1 VNTTT
6 ESYFFAKD
14 GQVYPAT
21 AWKLYSYVSTDEPYD
36 NEGHRV
42 LIEVYDDPD
51 NYLTVDDLNDFRDT
65 ERMAG
70 QYIDFTIYDTVTNQS
85 FADYEYI
92 EATDREDM
100 LTEFNL
106 IMDVDWPEDR
116 YEVSINRIHEDV

>member
-1 VNTTT
+1 MMRQSSTGIRSMTKWIQT
-6 ESYFFAKD
+6 KD
-14 GQVYPAT
+14 Y
-21 AWKLYSYVSTDEPYD
+21 
-36 NEGHRV
+36 R
-42 LIEVYDDPD
+42 
-51 NYLTVDDLNDFRDT
+51 
-65 ERMAG
+65 
-70 QYIDFTIYDTVTNQS
+70 IDFTIYDTVTNQS

>member
-70 QYIDFTIYDTVTNQS
+70 QYIDFAS
-85 FADYEYI
+85 LADFVD
-92 EATDREDM
+92 AVREQLDM
-100 LTEFNL
+100 AHRK
-106 IMDVDWPEDR
+106 R
-116 YEVSINRIHEDV
+116 YGF